1 MSDSDDCSTK
11 LVSKLFLEDVPD
23 REDQV
28 IWAGS
33 VGSCHPVHNDGD
45 GKDDDV
51 DGEGEDGDDHLGVR

>member
-1 MSDSDDCSTK
+1 M
-11 LVSKLFLEDVPD
+11 SKLFLEDVPD

-28 IWAGS
+28 IWAWS
-33 VGSCHPVHNDGD
+33 VGSCHPVLNDGD